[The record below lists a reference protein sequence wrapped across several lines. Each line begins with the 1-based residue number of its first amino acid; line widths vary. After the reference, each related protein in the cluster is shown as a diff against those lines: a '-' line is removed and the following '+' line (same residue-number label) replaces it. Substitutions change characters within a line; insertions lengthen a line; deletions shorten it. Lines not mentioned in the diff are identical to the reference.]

1 MNDFI
6 RSLASLLTTGKDNSR
21 LTTNSRKRANAAT
34 MQLIS
39 TSSANDLEIERL
51 IELAALVGS
60 ESHAKYDLAAWR
72 DHPSEAL

>member
-1 MNDFI
+1 MDDFI
-6 RSLASLLTTGKDNSR
+6 GGLASLLTAGKDNSG

-39 TSSANDLEIERL
+39 TSSANDLEIKRL
-51 IELAALVGS
+51 IELATLIGG
-60 ESHAKYDLAAWR
+60 ESHAKNDLASGC

>member
-1 MNDFI
+1 MDDFI
-6 RSLASLLTTGKDNSR
+6 RGLASLLTTRKDNSR

-51 IELAALVGS
+51 IELAALVGGK
-60 ESHAKYDLAAWR
+60 SHSKNDLTAGC